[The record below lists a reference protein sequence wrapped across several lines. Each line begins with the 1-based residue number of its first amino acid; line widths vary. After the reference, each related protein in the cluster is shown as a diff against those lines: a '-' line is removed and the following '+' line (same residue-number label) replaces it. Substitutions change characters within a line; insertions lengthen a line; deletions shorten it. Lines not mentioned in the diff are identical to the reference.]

1 MHRPGSALSKAK
13 KGIPQQSVPNVAR
26 RESKMPRLHDYINER
41 DFTGAMTLLELQ
53 RSAARDEK
61 LLLWLAYAAFH
72 AGEYKKSMEV
82 YDELMR
88 MPGYNKELH
97 IYKACCFYALCQYD
111 EAYEECR
118 KGEESHLQVRLMFH
132 IAQKR
137 GDETALMSYHNKLGE
152 STPDQLS
159 LAGLHYLRSHFD
171 EANDIYKKLLLDNRE
186 YHALNVYVAMC
197 YYKLDFFEVSNEILS
212 VYLNHDPTSVIAVN
226 LKACNQFQL
235 FNGKAAEQ
243 EFKTLQNAAESG
255 NVFNDNDLLRHNLV
269 VFRNGENALQVLP
282 PLIDIIP
289 EARLNLV
296 IYYLRNEEVQEAFK
310 LIKDVEPTVPREYIL
325 KGVVHAMLGQET
337 ENREHLRLAQQ
348 LFNLVGASASECD
361 TIPGRQCMASCFFLL
376 QQFEDVLV
384 YLKSVK
390 AYFPNEDDFNWNY
403 GIASAAAGDYKEAE
417 EALSLIQNERYKM
430 DYIYLSWLCRC
441 YIMNGKPS
449 MAWSIYF
456 NLENSNESFNLLQLI
471 ANDCYRM
478 GHFYYSVKAFDVLER
493 LDPDPEYWEGKRG
506 AAIGVLQMVIA
517 GKESKERIVE
527 VVELLKNTSSP
538 QVEYMIRIIQK
549 WAKDNKVKLQ

>member
-97 IYKACCFYALCQYD
+97 IYKACCYYALCQYD

-212 VYLNHDPTSVIAVN
+212 VYLNHDPISVIAVN

-390 AYFPNEDDFNWNY
+390 AYFPNDDDFNWNY

>member
-1 MHRPGSALSKAK
+1 
-13 KGIPQQSVPNVAR
+13 
-26 RESKMPRLHDYINER
+26 
-41 DFTGAMTLLELQ
+41 
-53 RSAARDEK
+53 
-61 LLLWLAYAAFH
+61 
-72 AGEYKKSMEV
+72 
-82 YDELMR
+82 
-88 MPGYNKELH
+88 
-97 IYKACCFYALCQYD
+97 
-111 EAYEECR
+111 
-118 KGEESHLQVRLMFH
+118 
-132 IAQKR
+132 
-137 GDETALMSYHNKLGE
+137 
-152 STPDQLS
+152 
-159 LAGLHYLRSHFD
+159 
-171 EANDIYKKLLLDNRE
+171 
-186 YHALNVYVAMC
+186 
-197 YYKLDFFEVSNEILS
+197 
-212 VYLNHDPTSVIAVN
+212 
-226 LKACNQFQL
+226 
-235 FNGKAAEQ
+235 
-243 EFKTLQNAAESG
+243 
-255 NVFNDNDLLRHNLV
+255 
-269 VFRNGENALQVLP
+269 
-282 PLIDIIP
+282 
-289 EARLNLV
+289 
-296 IYYLRNEEVQEAFK
+296 
-310 LIKDVEPTVPREYIL
+310 
-325 KGVVHAMLGQET
+325 
-337 ENREHLRLAQQ
+337 
-348 LFNLVGASASECD
+348 
-361 TIPGRQCMASCFFLL
+361 MASCFFLL

-384 YLKSVK
+384 YVKSVK

-417 EALSLIQNERYKM
+417 EALSLIQNERHKM